1 MATYMCLCN
10 FYCNVMQSKTFKI
23 FLNQSKI
30 YEQAHKRDINV
41 AFDIANAFLEY
52 CRADIDS
59 KLMEN
64 FSTVICLIK
73 SVDPNEDFL
82 PFIKNVNKIFDN
94 ETLGGIL
101 KVINKI

>member
-1 MATYMCLCN
+1 
-10 FYCNVMQSKTFKI
+10 
-23 FLNQSKI
+23 
-30 YEQAHKRDINV
+30 
-41 AFDIANAFLEY
+41 
-52 CRADIDS
+52 
-59 KLMEN
+59 MEN